1 MAMDLPDTGN
11 MGLFE
16 LNINIGVCK
25 ESVLIF
31 VVERVKDKAG
41 S

>member
-11 MGLFE
+11 MSLFE
-16 LNINIGVCK
+16 LNINIGVYR

-31 VVERVKDKAG
+31 VMERVKDKAG

>member
-11 MGLFE
+11 MSLFE

-25 ESVLIF
+25 ASVLIF